1 MAVSAALPAAFAD
14 LEPLAAT
21 WALPTEPERA
31 LRHRESDYADLELL
45 YRTLLARVPAILET
59 LNARPL
65 DRLDAGEQRLLW
77 LALAFVE
84 AAVAV
89 ERFQC
94 ADMPAGAFEAQRFH
108 FGGLPAQVPGGAA
121 LETP

>member
-1 MAVSAALPAAFAD
+1 MSAALPAQFAD
-14 LEPLAAT
+14 LEELAQR
-21 WALPTEPERA
+21 WALPTEPQRA
-31 LRHRESDYADLELL
+31 LRHRASAYADLEDL

-59 LNARPL
+59 LNAKPL
-65 DRLDAGEQRLLW
+65 ERLDAGEQRLLW

-94 ADMPAGAFEAQRFH
+94 ADMPPGAFEAQRFH
-108 FGGLPAQVPGGAA
+108 FGAQPTPAPADPA
-121 LETP
+121 LEMP